1 MPKLDD
7 GMRFVYHYHE
17 SRLVERLH
25 GGDSAFLPDLDV
37 ISDPGRLSKLKEKL
51 SKLQQKLPANFEE
64 SDVFKVGSGRCHSR
78 RCCGGRWR
86 Q

>member
-64 SDVFKVGSGRCHSR
+64 SDDFKVGSGRCHCRR
-78 RCCGGRWR
+78 RCCRR
-86 Q
+86 RR